1 MKGNLIMNKLTQLQY
16 EVIFLYS
23 KGFTFKEIDNLLVT
37 SSKGVYMQVMSKDK
51 GRVTRAKKSREINL
65 NRYKQDSSKYIFE
78 IKLHNKEYKNNII
91 SLDIAKENFRNN
103 YLNDCMIK
111 SLKSYNK
118 YKLTFLKNHL
128 QNVA

>member
-1 MKGNLIMNKLTQLQY
+1 MNKLTQLQY
-16 EVIFLYS
+16 ETIYLYS
-23 KGFTFKEIDNLLVT
+23 KALKFNEIDNLLLT
-37 SSKGVYMQVMSKDK
+37 SSKGVYMQVMTKDK
-51 GRVTRAKKSREINL
+51 SRVTRAKKSREINL
-65 NRYKQDSSKYIFE
+65 NRYKQDFSKYIFE

-91 SLDIAKENFRNN
+91 FLNIAKENFRNN

>member
-1 MKGNLIMNKLTQLQY
+1 MNKLTQLQY
-16 EVIFLYS
+16 ETIYLYS
-23 KGFTFKEIDNLLVT
+23 KALKFNEIDNLLLT
-37 SSKGVYMQVMSKDK
+37 SSKGVYMQVMTKDK
-51 GRVTRAKKSREINL
+51 SRVTRAKKSREINL
-65 NRYKQDSSKYIFE
+65 NRYKQDFSKYIFE

-91 SLDIAKENFRNN
+91 FLNIAKENFRNN
-103 YLNDCMIK
+103 YLNECMIK

>member
-1 MKGNLIMNKLTQLQY
+1 MNKLTQLQY

>member
-1 MKGNLIMNKLTQLQY
+1 MNKLTQLQY
-16 EVIFLYS
+16 DAIYLYS
-23 KGFTFKEIDNLLVT
+23 KGFKFNEIDKLLLT
-37 SSKGVYMQVMSKDK
+37 SSKGVYMQVMTKDK
-51 GRVTRAKKSREINL
+51 SRVTRAKKSREINL
-65 NRYKQDSSKYIFE
+65 NRYKQDCSKYIFE

-103 YLNDCMIK
+103 YLNDCMTK